1 MSRPP
6 CWPAGQPCPNDCA
19 SALYARQVHG
29 IQPLHGPWDGWRL
42 AGRDLVGP
50 DGDRISP
57 ERLRGLLWR
66 QQAEARRDAARVRRE
81 KRVSRRLVTVVR
93 IDQGDWHRDRFGTVA
108 G

>member
-66 QQAEARRDAARVRRE
+66 QQTEARRDALRARRTSCSEPLVTVLRVRR
-81 KRVSRRLVTVVR
+81 S
-93 IDQGDWHRDRFGTVA
+93 DWHADSFGVA
-108 G
+108 AG